1 MVDTESGLLNLL
13 LSYVQ
18 LYTPLDFFLDT
29 QWTVCKEVLV
39 ALGKTASSL
48 RSLCLP
54 QHLWGYIWCHIPFRS
69 LNYPLV
75 SKDKLGHEWLSES
88 SCSLFSKLKYEI
100 FFLSNGKSLKH
111 ANKIILFRKKIKV
124 SRNEKD
130 EDRGHGISDKSEK
143 LIQENNRLT
152 AIRGDKLFYL
162 QES

>member
-1 MVDTESGLLNLL
+1 M
-13 LSYVQ
+13 
-18 LYTPLDFFLDT
+18 
-29 QWTVCKEVLV
+29 
-39 ALGKTASSL
+39 
-48 RSLCLP
+48 
-54 QHLWGYIWCHIPFRS
+54 
-69 LNYPLV
+69 

-88 SCSLFSKLKYEI
+88 SCSLFSKLQYEI
-100 FFLSNGKSLKH
+100 FFLSNRKSVNH